1 MKKAIVTGATGLVGK
16 AVVGQL
22 VKAGVEVLCVG
33 RRTFK
38 HAEVKQYF
46 ECEVSYLSLEM
57 GDIEILPAEIEKL
70 GWIAGEDCVFY
81 HFAWRGAE
89 RLTDGGFEEQIKN
102 VTYSTNALKAA
113 KNLGCVKF
121 ISSGTMEETYAQRHL
136 DDKNT
141 SYLPSQLNYTIAKLA
156 SRNMCR
162 MVAYLEKIDYVH
174 TRLSVPLK
182 PDLSEGSYIART
194 LIEITQGRPHQKPKN
209 KQLFDI
215 ILVDDVARAYLLI
228 GKHGRNK
235 ADYFIGTSDPTT
247 LGDFFEDYEQILG
260 GSKAASSE
268 KRYTEEDRELFDI
281 SELSKDTGF
290 EPIACR
296 FDVSE
301 VLK

>member
-1 MKKAIVTGATGLVGK
+1 MKKAIVSGATGLVGK
-16 AVVGQL
+16 AVVGLL

-33 RRTFK
+33 RRTLK
-38 HAEVKQYF
+38 HTEVKQYF
-46 ECEVSYLSLEM
+46 QCEVSYLSLEM
-57 GDIEILPAEIEKL
+57 SDIEILPVEIEKL

-81 HFAWRGAE
+81 HFAWSGVE
-89 RLTDGGFEEQIKN
+89 RLTDGSFEEQIKN

-136 DDKNT
+136 DDKKT
-141 SYLPSQLNYTIAKLA
+141 SYFSSQLNYTIAKLA
-156 SRNMCR
+156 SRDMCR

-182 PDLSEGSYIART
+182 PDLSEGNYIART
-194 LIEITQGRPHQKPKN
+194 LNEINQGRPYQEPKN
-209 KQLFDI
+209 TQLFDI
-215 ILVDDVARAYLLI
+215 ILMDDVARAYLLI

-235 ADYFIGTSDPTT
+235 ADYFIGTADPTT
-247 LGDFFEDYEQILG
+247 LSDYFKDYEVILG
-260 GSKAASSE
+260 GAKVASSD
-268 KRYTEEDRELFDI
+268 KRYTEVGRELFDI

-290 EPIACR
+290 EPIASR
-296 FDVSE
+296 FDVSG

>member
-33 RRTFK
+33 RRTFTQ
-38 HAEVKQYF
+38 AEVKQYF

-57 GDIEILPAEIEKL
+57 SDIEILPAEVEKL
-70 GWIAGEDCVFY
+70 GWVAGKDCVFY

-89 RLTDGGFEEQIKN
+89 RLTDGNFEEQIKN
-102 VTYSTNALKAA
+102 VTYSTNALKVAQ
-113 KNLGCVKF
+113 NLGCVKF

-136 DDKNT
+136 DDKTT

-182 PDLSEGSYIART
+182 PDLSEGNYIAKT
-194 LIEITQGRPHQKPKN
+194 LNEITQGRPYQEPKN
-209 KQLFDI
+209 TQLFDI
-215 ILVDDVARAYLLI
+215 VLIDDVARAYLLI

-247 LGDFFEDYEQILG
+247 LSDYFKDYELILG
-260 GSKAASSE
+260 GSKVASSD
-268 KRYTEEDRELFDI
+268 KRYTEEGRELFDI
-281 SELSKDTGF
+281 SELSRDTGF

-296 FDVSE
+296 FDVSG